1 MGASPP
7 KKKAIE
13 RPLRRL
19 GERLGAS
26 SSRAARRLARAAWP
40 LSWGARRAVV
50 SATILLAL
58 LAAASVLLDEPMRRA
73 MEQGMNRSL
82 KGYTVRLP
90 ELDFHLFRL
99 SVTLKDL
106 TIRQQ
111 AHPDPPVASI
121 ARLHASLH
129 WAGLLR
135 GRLVSDFL
143 FDRPRIYINRPQLVE
158 EVRDETPV
166 AKRGWQEAAL
176 AIYPFKI
183 NLLRIRGGELTY
195 IDDPRR
201 PLRVSGLQLQA
212 NNIRNIHSRDRVY
225 PSSFHVVG
233 KVFEAG
239 RGVLEGNANFLAK
252 PYPGVHA
259 LMELDGVPLDDLQ
272 PLAGRANLS
281 LRGGTLATKGEV
293 EFAPWAKF
301 LNLER
306 LTLRQVRL
314 DYIHTA
320 KTAEA
325 EERRKEKVAKAAQ
338 AVTDKPGVRL
348 QMKNFALLDSELGFV
363 NRARDP
369 DYRAFLADTDLKIIN
384 LSNRFREGPATAY
397 LTGKFMGGGPTRAT
411 AHFRPEKKDPD
422 FDLRVSIEATPMT
435 RMNDLLRAY
444 GKFDVVAGVFSLY
457 SELEI
462 KEGRIRGYIK
472 PLFQDLDVYDRRQDR
487 DKGLF
492 RKLYEGLVGGISNLL
507 ENPRRDQ
514 VATVAELSGPVEDP
528 RSSTWQIIGRL
539 IENAFFKA
547 ILPGFDRELE
557 KGSKKSKK
565 DEKPEKRQRPSSR
578 SSPERSL

>member
-1 MGASPP
+1 MGTP
-7 KKKAIE
+7 
-13 RPLRRL
+13 RPRTGVAKSLRRL
-19 GERLGAS
+19 AVAAGSLPRW
-26 SSRAARRLARAAWP
+26 ARRLLVVAA
-40 LSWGARRAVV
+40 
-50 SATILLAL
+50 ILLVL
-58 LAAASVLLDEPMRRA
+58 LICASLFLDEPMRRA
-73 MEQGMNRSL
+73 MERGMNRSL

-90 ELDFHLFRL
+90 DLDFHLFRL

-121 ARLHASLH
+121 ERLHASLH
-129 WAGLLR
+129 WAALLR

-158 EVRDETPV
+158 EVRDDTPV

-212 NNIRNIHSRDRVY
+212 NNIRNLHSRDRVY

-233 KVFEAG
+233 KVFETG

-259 LMELDGVPLDDLQ
+259 LMELDGVPLDDLR
-272 PLAGRANLS
+272 PVAGRANLS

-306 LTLRQVRL
+306 VTLRQVRL

-325 EERRKEKVAKAAQ
+325 EERRKEKVAKAAR

-348 QMKNFALLDSELGFV
+348 QMKNFALLDSEIGFV

-369 DYRAFLADTDLKIIN
+369 DYRVFLTDTDLKVVN
-384 LSNRFREGPATAY
+384 LSNQFREGPATAF
-397 LTGKFMGGGPTRAT
+397 LTGKFMDGGSTRAT

-422 FDLRVSIEATPMT
+422 FDLRVSIEGTPMT

-462 KEGRIRGYIK
+462 KDGGIRGYIK
-472 PLFQDLDVYDRRQDR
+472 PIFRDMDVYDRRQDR
-487 DKGLF
+487 EKTLF
-492 RKLYEGLVGGISNLL
+492 RKLYEGLVGGISKLL
-507 ENPRRDQ
+507 ENPPRDQ
-514 VATVAELSGPVEDP
+514 VATVVEISGPVENP
-528 RSSTWQIIGRL
+528 RSSTWQIVGRL

-557 KGSKKSKK
+557 KGGKKSKK
-565 DEKPEKRQRPSSR
+565 DEKPEKR
-578 SSPERSL
+578 